1 MSNTIATATE
11 HNLWLILIPT
21 HTSPPNTQHQLAK
34 VNQMLEDNG
43 LEEMRKALEI
53 EQKIAT
59 ATANRKQNLIAK
71 ASSSS
76 ASASSASKKR
86 MLTPRGSP
94 TSKSEI
100 EEKLV
105 AAQNRREIYLSNK
118 VDKAKSTRVTPKP
131 KIKINKT
138 LFSSVSPSGS
148 ASVVSSNDGSAIVSP
163 RIKAARLEEYQV
175 SV

>member
-1 MSNTIATATE
+1 
-11 HNLWLILIPT
+11 
-21 HTSPPNTQHQLAK
+21 
-34 VNQMLEDNG
+34 MLEDNG

-76 ASASSASKKR
+76 SSSSASKKR

-118 VDKAKSTRVTPKP
+118 VDKAKSNRVTPKP

-148 ASVVSSNDGSAIVSP
+148 ASVVSSDDGSAIVSP

>member
-1 MSNTIATATE
+1 
-11 HNLWLILIPT
+11 
-21 HTSPPNTQHQLAK
+21 
-34 VNQMLEDNG
+34 MLEDNG

-59 ATANRKQNLIAK
+59 ATANREQNLIAK
-71 ASSSS
+71 VT
-76 ASASSASKKR
+76 SASSASKKR

-118 VDKAKSTRVTPKP
+118 VDKAKNTRVTPKP
-131 KIKINKT
+131 KINKT

-148 ASVVSSNDGSAIVSP
+148 SASVVSSDDGSAIVSP
-163 RIKAARLEEYQV
+163 RIKAARLEDFQV
-175 SV
+175 GVSAYLHIYIQYHHTSSHDKVFALESW

>member
-1 MSNTIATATE
+1 
-11 HNLWLILIPT
+11 
-21 HTSPPNTQHQLAK
+21 
-34 VNQMLEDNG
+34 MLEDNG

-76 ASASSASKKR
+76 ASASALSASKKR

-148 ASVVSSNDGSAIVSP
+148 ASVVSSDDGSAIVSP

-175 SV
+175 SVCSGLNVCTYILVIFRLYCIPLFTTKSSP

>member
-1 MSNTIATATE
+1 
-11 HNLWLILIPT
+11 
-21 HTSPPNTQHQLAK
+21 
-34 VNQMLEDNG
+34 MLEDNG

-53 EQKIAT
+53 EQKIST

-71 ASSSS
+71 SSSS
-76 ASASSASKKR
+76 LSSSASKKR

-148 ASVVSSNDGSAIVSP
+148 ASVVSSDDGSAIVSP

-175 SV
+175 SVCGLNVSYAHTSALYLYLYPSFHNKIFSIASWDWE

>member
-1 MSNTIATATE
+1 
-11 HNLWLILIPT
+11 
-21 HTSPPNTQHQLAK
+21 
-34 VNQMLEDNG
+34 MLEDNG

-71 ASSSS
+71 ASS

-118 VDKAKSTRVTPKP
+118 VDKAKNTSSTRVTPKP

-138 LFSSVSPSGS
+138 LFSSISPSGS
-148 ASVVSSNDGSAIVSP
+148 ASVVSSDDGSAIVSP

>member
-1 MSNTIATATE
+1 
-11 HNLWLILIPT
+11 
-21 HTSPPNTQHQLAK
+21 
-34 VNQMLEDNG
+34 MLEDNG

-71 ASSSS
+71 ASS
-76 ASASSASKKR
+76 SASSASKKR

-118 VDKAKSTRVTPKP
+118 VDKAKSNRVTPKP

-148 ASVVSSNDGSAIVSP
+148 ASVVSSDDGSAIVSP

>member
-1 MSNTIATATE
+1 
-11 HNLWLILIPT
+11 
-21 HTSPPNTQHQLAK
+21 
-34 VNQMLEDNG
+34 MLEDNG

-148 ASVVSSNDGSAIVSP
+148 ASVVSSDDGSAIVSP